1 MTILTPTQRGK
12 AAKSFLASHPAVA
25 ARILSITQQDADLRE
40 STLEK
45 LRIDKTIDEIAKY
58 AHENKKN
65 PTEMLFSLAAEGWED
80 YAALQAKHEENINR
94 SSL

>member
-1 MTILTPTQRGK
+1 MTILTPAQRSK
-12 AAKSFLASHPAVA
+12 AAKSFLASHPSVA
-25 ARILSITQQDADLRE
+25 ARILSITQQDADLME

-58 AHENKKN
+58 AHEKKKD

-80 YAALQAKHEENINR
+80 YAALKAKHEENINR
-94 SSL
+94 PSV